1 MLEKVFLL
9 PIKTK
14 IMSKIVLK
22 KKKNPFVIMSKTALN
37 DKCLSWKAKGIIAYL
52 LSLPEDWKV
61 YIEDLKNRSKNSRDS
76 TRSGVNEL
84 IKAGYIHRKPLK
96 RTNGQF
102 AGYEYYIYE
111 EPTSH
116 QPKTENPTSV
126 NPTLQIKD
134 NNKILNDTNKLSND
148 FEKNG
153 NLDFEIFNENS
164 YPPQKPK
171 QKSFA
176 KKEKV
181 SQEVLTQLTKFNNHM
196 ISKKGKKW
204 YTDELREAQLDY
216 VSNLKLSYTES
227 QIIES
232 IKEAIRNSYVT
243 FNPEYS
249 INRQKNFNNGKSNN
263 DKDIYTSFGEQLF
276 DNNL

>member
-1 MLEKVFLL
+1 MLKKVFLL
-9 PIKTK
+9 PIKTI

-111 EPTSH
+111 EPTSQQH
-116 QPKTENPTSV
+116 
-126 NPTLQIKD
+126 
-134 NNKILNDTNKLSND
+134 
-148 FEKNG
+148 
-153 NLDFEIFNENS
+153 
-164 YPPQKPK
+164 
-171 QKSFA
+171 
-176 KKEKV
+176 
-181 SQEVLTQLTKFNNHM
+181 H
-196 ISKKGKKW
+196 
-204 YTDELREAQLDY
+204 
-216 VSNLKLSYTES
+216 
-227 QIIES
+227 
-232 IKEAIRNSYVT
+232 
-243 FNPEYS
+243 
-249 INRQKNFNNGKSNN
+249 
-263 DKDIYTSFGEQLF
+263 
-276 DNNL
+276 